1 MSKSAA
7 ARVESNGLLMG
18 TLGHFDIASAAKA
31 DYTHEQHQPGMDL
44 IRNLTNLESLL
55 ESGRANRP
63 DEPSAV
69 DQPQNRLGR
78 DASPYPMRGSQTGS
92 EARSVSRGARP
103 GARAARTGARWASLA
118 LAAGFALSAQAAIQF
133 DVFLGYGGQPT
144 GADGIVRE
152 ANWFSVA
159 CEVHNDGPSFNT
171 VFELSPT
178 QSGGAQ
184 TRQFA
189 VELPTNTR
197 KRFVIPVFVGTGQ
210 YLAWDARLLDGRGR
224 IRAEKLGLR
233 PRSLAWETLLLGAV
247 PRTFAGL
254 PKLPELKGENK
265 RSTAQPLVAR
275 LPVEQLPDNPLALE
289 GLDALYLNSEKASE
303 LKEPQADALQ
313 TWVHSGGHLIVA
325 IEQPSDLNAAPWLQ
339 SLLPCV
345 LRETATRKPTR
356 ELEQWLVSRR
366 SEGATTESPRR
377 TGPGGVIAKYQ
388 PPGSRPARASAE
400 EESPMP
406 DVTLDSEFL
415 GTEFAVATGRLRDG
429 QALLSVQDTPLII
442 RGARGRGLVTVL
454 TFSPEREPFRSWKQ
468 REWFWARL
476 LEVPAGWFVSQPL
489 NPYGGSS
496 LDGVF
501 GAMIDSRQVHAMPVL
516 WLLLLLAVYLVVI
529 GPLDQ
534 YWLKKI
540 NRQMLTWLTFPAYVV
555 IFSLLIYYIGYRL
568 RAGETEWNELHLVD
582 LLPRGAQADWRGR
595 TYASIYSPVNES
607 YRLASALPRATVRGE
622 FLGMWG
628 AGQEGGR
635 LAVTQLGEGFNAEM
649 FVPVWT
655 SQLLA
660 SDWVQTDT
668 PPLSAS
674 LMPQGPNLKVRVR
687 NELDRPLTDLR
698 LAWRDQIFA
707 LGEVKA
713 KSAAEFT
720 LDREKGELL
729 APFVQRHAGNWQTIV
744 QQRQHAFGS
753 DQSRWLA
760 LDSTNVTAAT
770 FVGQLPGLGNN
781 QRLFVHP
788 AGLELSSLVERDN
801 AVLLAWDAGHAPVP
815 SMKRFKSVRSQQ
827 NTMYRLAIP
836 LDAGGAN

>member
-1 MSKSAA
+1 
-7 ARVESNGLLMG
+7 
-18 TLGHFDIASAAKA
+18 
-31 DYTHEQHQPGMDL
+31 MDL
-44 IRNLTNLESLL
+44 IRNSTNLESLL
-55 ESGRANRP
+55 ENGRANRP

-69 DQPQNRLGR
+69 DQIQNRLGR
-78 DASPYPMRGSQTGS
+78 DASYQVRGSQTGS

-103 GARAARTGARWASLA
+103 GARAVRTWARWAALA
-118 LAAGFALSAQAAIQF
+118 LAASLGLMAQAATQF

-159 CEVHNDGPSFNT
+159 CEVHNDGPSFNA
-171 VFELSPT
+171 VFELSPA

-197 KRFVIPVFVGTGQ
+197 KRFVLPVFVGTGQ
-210 YLAWDARLLDGRGR
+210 YPAWDARLLDERGR
-224 IRAEKLGLR
+224 VRAEKLSLK

-254 PKLPELKGENK
+254 PKLPELKGENN
-265 RSTAQPLVAR
+265 RSPAQPLVAR

-303 LKEPQADALQ
+303 LKEPQAEALR
-313 TWVHSGGHLIVA
+313 TWVHGGGHLIVA

-339 SLLPCV
+339 ALLPCL

-356 ELEQWLVSRR
+356 ELEQWLHSRR
-366 SEGATTESPRR
+366 SETTATDSPRR
-377 TGPGGVIAKYQ
+377 TGPSGVIPKYQ
-388 PPGSRPARASAE
+388 PPGLGPARSSPNEAD
-400 EESPMP
+400 PMP
-406 DVTLDSEFL
+406 DITLDGEFL
-415 GTEFAVATGRLRDG
+415 ATEFAVATGRVRDG
-429 QALLSVQDTPLII
+429 QVLVSVQDTPLII

-468 REWFWARL
+468 REWFWVRL
-476 LEVPAGWFVSQPL
+476 LEVPAGWFTSPPL
-489 NPYGGSS
+489 NPYGGWSM
-496 LDGVF
+496 DGVF
-501 GAMIDSRQVHAMPVL
+501 GAMIDSRQVRKPPVS
-516 WLLLLLAVYLVVI
+516 WLLLLLVVYLVVI

-582 LLPRGAQADWRGR
+582 LLPRGAEADWRGR

-607 YRLASALPRATVRGE
+607 YPLTSALPRATVRGE

-628 AGQEGGR
+628 GGQEGGR
-635 LAVTQLGEGFNAEM
+635 LAVEQLGEGFKAEV

-660 SDWVQTDT
+660 SDWIQTDT

-674 LMPQGPNLKVRVR
+674 VVPQGPNLKVRVR
-687 NELDRPLTDLR
+687 NELDRPLADLR
-698 LAWRDQIFA
+698 LVMQDRIYP

-713 KSAAEFT
+713 QGTAEFT
-720 LDREKGELL
+720 LDPEKSEALNQ
-729 APFVQRHAGNWQTIV
+729 FVQQRAGHWQSIV
-744 QQRQHAFGS
+744 QQRKSVVGGAESG
-753 DQSRWLA
+753 RLN
-760 LDSTNVTAAT
+760 LDSTNVTVAT
-770 FVGQLPGLGNN
+770 FVGQLPPPGNN
-781 QRLFVHP
+781 QRLFVYP
-788 AGLELSSLVERDN
+788 AGLELSPLVERGQ

-815 SMKRFKSVRSQQ
+815 SMKRFKTVRSQQ

-836 LDAGGAN
+836 LGAGGAN